1 MHGFIKLHRSML
13 DWEWYG
19 DPCTTLV
26 FIHLLLNANFRER
39 QYRGETVKVGECV
52 FGVKAM
58 ADHTG
63 LSVQQVRTA
72 LKHLQT
78 TGEITIRTTNKYSVA
93 TLENWGFY
101 QSLDDDLT
109 NEQQTTN
116 KRATTPKE
124 GKKVR
129 NIFVPP
135 TLSEVEDYAI
145 EKASPVDPV
154 FFWNYY
160 AESGWD
166 GVKNWKQKFLT
177 WDRKEKE
184 RQGNQPK
191 QERVKWDY

>member
-26 FIHLLLNANFRER
+26 FIHLLLSANFRER
-39 QYRGETVKVGECV
+39 QYRGETIKVGECV
-52 FGVKAM
+52 FGVKAL
-58 ADHTG
+58 AEHTG

-78 TGEITIRTTNKYSVA
+78 TGEITVRATNKYSVA

-101 QSLDDDLT
+101 QSLCDDPT
-109 NEQQTTN
+109 NEQQTNN
-116 KRATTPKE
+116 KQATTPKE
-124 GKKVR
+124 KK
-129 NIFVPP
+129 NNKKFIPP
-135 TLSEVEDYAI
+135 TLADVKAYAVE
-145 EKASPVDPV
+145 KQSPVDYE

-160 AESGWD
+160 ESSKWD

-177 WDRKEKE
+177 WDKKERE
-184 RQGNQPK
+184 RQGNQPQ
-191 QERVKWDY
+191 QERVKYDY